1 MDESSQQPARLPPWV
16 IGLLVLLV
24 AAAVFWAFYKGPDL
38 RQKAAQRRLA
48 QHWAPAYRVLP
59 LLGLAHAASLA
70 QGGRLPRAELDR
82 IWREMKTYKGT
93 YPVLLWLELAWL
105 ETRAGHQQMARQ
117 ALVRARQADAKL
129 YNFWLRHKRWDPWR
143 SQLGLPGP

>member
-1 MDESSQQPARLPPWV
+1 VV
-16 IGLLVLLV
+16 IVLSVLVLAV
-24 AAAVFWAFYKGPDL
+24 AVSGAFYKGPAL
-38 RQKAAQRRLA
+38 RQKAAQHRLA
-48 QHWAPAYRVLP
+48 QHWAPPYRVLP

-70 QGGRLPRAELDR
+70 DAGRLPRADLDR
-82 IWREMKTYKGT
+82 LWREMKSYKGT

-105 ETRAGHQQMARQ
+105 EVRAGHQQMARQ

-143 SQLGLPGP
+143 TQLGLPEP